1 MDSEVPGGINEASV
15 LGLQMVNVRQAFAV
29 SYKFVTGK
37 ADTLWT
43 GGGAQT
49 TPFIALLVATLRIYT
64 FLNLVPYEYRR
75 FGQ

>member
-37 ADTLWT
+37 ADILWT
-43 GGGAQT
+43 GGG
-49 TPFIALLVATLRIYT
+49 V
-64 FLNLVPYEYRR
+64 
-75 FGQ
+75 